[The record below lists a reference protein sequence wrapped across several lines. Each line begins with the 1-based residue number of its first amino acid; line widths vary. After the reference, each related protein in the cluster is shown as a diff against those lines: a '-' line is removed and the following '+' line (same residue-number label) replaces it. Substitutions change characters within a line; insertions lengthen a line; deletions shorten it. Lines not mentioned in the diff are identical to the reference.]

1 MANTKPQVSVV
12 VPTHNKA
19 PYLDLSLQSWR
30 NQTFRDYELI
40 IVDDGSTD
48 STPEIVSSYRTSLP
62 ILAKRTDNNGRAAA
76 RNHGLAIA
84 RGDLVVFCDDDRV
97 VHPQF
102 LQAHIAAHAACRGAA
117 AVIGWQHALMTQLS
131 SCMKVP
137 AQLSA
142 ALLLERP
149 QLAAAL
155 LDGTTVATLSKQEM
169 IEDPFIVERRV
180 LSDPW
185 FENYVGPVHATYGDD
200 ITECPL
206 AWTYGATGNLS
217 VPRAW
222 LTRVGGF
229 DTAFVGWGL
238 EDIELHYRLT
248 TAGIRTLICPTA
260 VNYHQNHPRNE
271 QENKWNWLRNARTL
285 LAKHPTLEVAI
296 HIQSAVTNLPLTQ
309 AFAILR
315 EAKKLEGTL
324 LLAALRQLA
333 IHHAC
338 ELTRGGDAL
347 AP

>member
-1 MANTKPQVSVV
+1 MANTAPRVSVV

-19 PYLDLSLQSWR
+19 TYLELSLQSWC

-48 STPEIVSSYRTSLP
+48 STPEIISSYRTLLP
-62 ILAKRTDNNGRAAA
+62 MHAKRTDNHGRAAA

-97 VHPQF
+97 VHSQF
-102 LQAHIAAHAACRGAA
+102 LEAHVAAHAACPRAA
-117 AVIGWQHALMTQLS
+117 AVIGWQHALMTHLS
-131 SCMKVP
+131 SSMKVP

-149 QLAAAL
+149 HLGAAL
-155 LDGTTVATLSKQEM
+155 RDGKTVTTLSKEEM
-169 IEDPFIVERRV
+169 IADPSIVERRV
-180 LSDPW
+180 LPDPW
-185 FENYVGPVHATYGDD
+185 FENYVGPVHAAYGQD
-200 ITECPL
+200 ITDCPL

-217 VPRAW
+217 VPRDW
-222 LTRVGGF
+222 VIRVGGF

-248 TAGIRTLICPTA
+248 AAGIRTLICPAA

-271 QENKWNWLRNARTL
+271 LANKWNWLRNAKTL
-285 LAKHPTLEVAI
+285 LAKHPTLEVAL
-296 HIQSAVTNLPLTQ
+296 HIQSAVTNYPLTQ
-309 AFAILR
+309 VFAILR
-315 EAKKLEGTL
+315 EARNLEGTL
-324 LLAALRQLA
+324 LLAAYRQLA
-333 IHHAC
+333 INHAG